1 MAAQNLRRKDAILKE
16 RGGRGGGDA
25 DGGGGGRE
33 CSKSVEGGNRKG
45 TDEGANVVRSPA
57 SAAASPGNVGNADPE
72 ARNANINCS
81 HFCMRRIY
89 HSTK

>member
-1 MAAQNLRRKDAILKE
+1 MLIEVPITCRQLQNTKRVIE
-16 RGGRGGGDA
+16 
-25 DGGGGGRE
+25 
-33 CSKSVEGGNRKG
+33 EGGNRKG
-45 TDEGANVVRSPA
+45 TDEGLNVVRSQA